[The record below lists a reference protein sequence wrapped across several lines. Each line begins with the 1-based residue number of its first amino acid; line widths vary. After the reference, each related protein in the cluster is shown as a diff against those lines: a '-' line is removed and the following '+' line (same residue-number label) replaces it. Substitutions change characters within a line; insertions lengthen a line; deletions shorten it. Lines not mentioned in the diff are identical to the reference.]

1 MTTGIDVQIEQV
13 AGCEDT
19 PELATRILRRL
30 RAEIDAQAARIAE
43 LQAAL
48 QELYDVADDV
58 EDLSVNDGDGYIDTM
73 QSRTLERACSKA
85 LAVLNKEA

>member
-85 LAVLNKEA
+85 LAALKKEA